1 MVAGSSTQADGAA
14 ARAVER
20 RWIGAIALAAML
32 AIAAAMSPELRWL
45 HFLFKPLTTLLVAA
59 MVFSSNGGSGRY
71 RLAVLV
77 GLVLSAL
84 GDVFLM
90 LPPSPQGLDWFVF
103 GLASFL
109 FAHVAYLAGFCG
121 RARLFAV
128 AWPFLAYALFGA
140 AVLAV
145 LWPHLPAALR
155 VPVVAYVLVLTAMA
169 AQSAAAWRRLR
180 DRSAAMAALG
190 GGFFVVS
197 DAVLAIDRFV
207 APFPP
212 AIVVVL
218 ASYWCAQ
225 ALIGWSARAAGNREA

>member
-1 MVAGSSTQADGAA
+1 MTPVDGAA
-14 ARAVER
+14 ARAAAR
-20 RWIGAIALAAML
+20 RWIGAIAVAAML
-32 AIAAAMSPELRWL
+32 AIAGAMSPELRWL
-45 HFLFKPLTTLLVAA
+45 HYLCKPLATLLVAA
-59 MVFSSNGGSGRY
+59 MVFASEGGTGRY

-77 GLVLSAL
+77 GLLLSAL

-90 LPPSPQGLDWFVF
+90 LTPSPHGPDWFVF

-109 FAHVAYLAGFCG
+109 SAHVAYLAGFCG
-121 RARLFAV
+121 RVRLFAV
-128 AWPFLAYALFGA
+128 AWPFLGYALFGA

-169 AQSAAAWRRLR
+169 AQSAAVWWRLR
-180 DRSAAMAALG
+180 DRAGATAALG

-197 DAVLAIDRFV
+197 DATLAIDRFV
-207 APFPP
+207 APFPA
-212 AIVVVL
+212 AIIVVL

-225 ALIGWSARAAGNREA
+225 VLIGWSARAAGNREA